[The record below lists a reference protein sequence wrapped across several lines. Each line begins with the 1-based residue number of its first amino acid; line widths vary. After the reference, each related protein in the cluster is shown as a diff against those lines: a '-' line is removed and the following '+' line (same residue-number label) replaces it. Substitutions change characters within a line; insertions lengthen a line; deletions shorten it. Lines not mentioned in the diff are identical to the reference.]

1 MAFANVDI
9 GSAPADGT
17 GDPLRTAFSKINQ
30 NFANIAAG
38 QITVTAPVR
47 TVAGRTGNIV
57 LTVNDI
63 IGGASNA
70 YVNSTVTT
78 ANTGMKSYVDAQ
90 ISSSSGY
97 GNTAVEAYLPTSSV
111 IIGIRANMTAANAT
125 IASLVSNAA
134 VQSSALDTLTSNA
147 AAQSSS
153 LTTLLANA
161 ATQEASLTSLVGN
174 AATQALAITS
184 ADANLGTATTN
195 ISTLFSNA
203 AAQANQIT
211 GANAAIVTANTGM
224 KSYVDSQI
232 SSIDS
237 FTANVEFSGQA
248 PTNDNTSGALVITG
262 TGGAAVGGNINI
274 GGQLFV
280 GTNAQTPFLNRAIA
294 VKRGTSLTGPGVQY
308 TQDAIINTSNN
319 GSSDFIAYPDNYP
332 GFNSDHGWMDV
343 GVTGSA
349 FNDPLYEI
357 TKSNDGYIFMSA
369 PYPSANFPGGNLVLA
384 TDWTGTTNDI
394 MFGVGGFYSNSE
406 VARFHGNTLTNGFF
420 NVKVDTSLFANL
432 SVDGNISAG
441 NIDASGFY
449 GNVLSPYQGNI
460 TTVGTLTNLEV
471 TGNTVLRGNLDLIQ
485 GTIAVSTL
493 YISGNTAFNNNTTL
507 ISSEEIN
514 SNVRHI
520 VLKHDATSQAQA
532 AGVGLMTPYSKFTYS
547 DVFDSWSSNV
557 NITPF
562 ANATSNIG
570 HIGWRWNNGFFA
582 NVYGDLYG
590 EVQYAQQP
598 HITRVGNLTGLTSS
612 IGQATLTSNLEVT
625 GNLTVGNIAYIMGNY
640 QNWNGNVTT
649 ISSALDQIAERLK
662 AAGF

>member
-57 LTVNDI
+57 LTVNDV

-90 ISSSSGY
+90 IISSSGY

-111 IIGIRANMTAANAT
+111 IIGIRANMTAANAA

-184 ADANLGTATTN
+184 ADANLGAATTN

-369 PYPSANFPGGNLVLA
+369 PYPSENFPGGNLVLA

-432 SVDGNISAG
+432 AVDGNVSAG
-441 NIDASGFY
+441 NVFATEFY
-449 GNVLSPYQGNI
+449 GNVMSPYQETI
-460 TTVGTLTNLEV
+460 VTVGTLEYLDVAGDTL
-471 TGNTVLRGNLDLIQ
+471 LFGNLAFGNGGQ
-485 GTIAVSTL
+485 VVSDDI
-493 YISGNTAFNNNTTL
+493 YISGNVYFNNNTTT

-514 SNVRHI
+514 SNVSHLI
-520 VLKHDATSQAQA
+520 LKHDAATQAEA
-532 AGVGLMTPYSKFTYS
+532 AGVGIMTPFSKFTYS
-547 DVFDSWSSNV
+547 NTFDSWSSNV
-557 NITPF
+557 NITPTDH
-562 ANATSNIG
+562 ATSNIG
-570 HIGWRWNNGFFA
+570 QLGWRWNNGFFV
-582 NVYGDLYG
+582 NVYG
-590 EVQYAQQP
+590 EVQTGQQP
-598 HITRVGNLTGLTSS
+598 HIARVGNLAGLTSNT
-612 IGQATLTSNLEVT
+612 GQAILTSNLDIT
-625 GNLTVGNIAYIMGNY
+625 GNLSVGNIAYIMGNY
-640 QNWNGNVTT
+640 QNWLGNVDT

-662 AAGF
+662 FLGH